1 MITTEPTRTAPG
13 WVWMLRAAAAYNILV
28 ALPALFAPA
37 TSDSDRI
44 VSLLVG
50 CFGLVYAMIARAPDR
65 LGSVLWAGV
74 IGKIGVLAIM
84 VPAVMAGRLSL
95 AIVPILVGDAL
106 FTLAFIAFLRAFRP
120 LSRS

>member
-1 MITTEPTRTAPG
+1 MTTPEPTAIAPG

-28 ALPALFAPA
+28 ALPGLLAPA

-74 IGKIGVLAIM
+74 IGKIGVLVIM
-84 VPAVMAGRLSL
+84 GSAVVAGRQPLD
-95 AIVPILVGDAL
+95 IVPILVGDAL
-106 FTLAFIAFLRAFRP
+106 FTLAFVAFLRRAQP
-120 LSRS
+120 VSVS